1 MAESKHFVQK
11 YIFDVN
17 YDSEENAYKFQTQL
31 ADFIKEK
38 IVALTDEVLSKATEG
53 ILLSAD
59 KLTLDLGEISFDNYE
74 NEIYAKIKSQLSE
87 KIALLLSGHF
97 TGNTKESVT
106 FLSKELSDLQIFDFF
121 LQNGFLPWNIHQEYT
136 SYSVKKLL
144 IELIENNPPTIRKYI
159 EKVAS
164 DEVLRTRL
172 IRQFE
177 DEVLWKIITLW
188 IGEPVFLK
196 RFYKEIVTLYKRK
209 PIIRNTFSEFRDL
222 VWPFIL
228 NEVIIKRKVNFEA
241 IQFTENLMNFVS
253 EESKTEYY
261 NVVLAFY
268 NSIDDAI
275 NNSLK
280 HVAPEFTESI
290 KAILLKDS
298 FSDTSLKK
306 KISESKDLEKLFG
319 TKDNNYNNTSEE
331 NKKRDNSDSQP
342 GTTSGSKDAEEIFGS
357 KVSFESRNRELQQKE
372 DELILTKFLS
382 LRNEIFA
389 VEKNSLSEI
398 IIRVERIIKTLS
410 FSNPDFLKKSFAVAG
425 WTLEEPTTIKYLDL
439 FSEEI
444 RKQIILNILKKTE
457 SEFEQSVIDQE
468 KNLIQRFFEI
478 GHIPVLYSK
487 PFTKDFKVFQNILLK
502 TAESNPEWFTAIFK
516 RAVVESSDMDIKIS
530 LLMEIFTVD
539 LVKSI
544 FRLARQEAELR
555 PFINKLEGQ
564 SEKSKSPKSNDQ
576 ESGDLASRKS
586 EDSPQNS
593 FIEESKG
600 KDTTSDNREQ
610 DTNTPEEAIDTYFA
624 ARLSEINSPESS
636 VYHLNVLLKKSSP
649 KSTRKDKG
657 KTTGIDNAQD
667 KKKKSSNNITN
678 SEVKLDTL
686 IPLFFEKYSSVAV
699 SYFKSLSVKE
709 QKSVLKTLK
718 GEKLERV
725 EKLIKGHDRAL
736 EELIK
741 EIRGEN
747 KIVDNT
753 DKKAITKVEGDNGMV
768 QKELKLEYKKMESGE
783 PVYISN
789 AGLVL
794 VHPYLTRFFKML
806 NLTEGRAF
814 KDEYSAH
821 KAAHILQYL
830 VNKNT
835 SAEEHELVLNKLICG
850 IDLTTPLL
858 RDIEITPEEIETCE
872 GLLEG
877 VIQNWTI
884 LKKTSNDNFR
894 SSFLIRQ
901 GRLVLESKGW
911 KLKVE
916 EKAYDILVEKLPWS
930 IAMIKMPWMNNIIYV
945 EWK

>member
-38 IVALTDEVLSKATEG
+38 IVALTDKVLSEATEG
-53 ILLSAD
+53 FLLSAD
-59 KLTLDLGEISFDNYE
+59 KLTLDLGEISFNNYE
-74 NEIYAKIKSQLSE
+74 NEIYAKIQSQLSE

-97 TGNTKESVT
+97 TGNAQENVT

-121 LQNGFLPWNIHQEYT
+121 IQNGFLPWNIHQEYT

-144 IELIENNPPTIRKYI
+144 IELIENNPPSIKKYI
-159 EKVAS
+159 EKVTS

-177 DEVLWKIITLW
+177 DDVLWKIITLW

-209 PIIRNTFSEFRDL
+209 PIIRNTFSEFRDI

-228 NEVIIKRKVNFEA
+228 NEVIIERKVNFET

-253 EESKTEYY
+253 EETKTEYY

-280 HVAPEFTESI
+280 HIAPEFTESV

-319 TKDNNYNNTSEE
+319 KKDNKENQNNEE
-331 NKKRDNSDSQP
+331 GKKRGNKDSET
-342 GTTSGSKDAEEIFGS
+342 GTTDGSKDTEEVFGS
-357 KVSFESRNRELQQKE
+357 NESFERRNRELQQKE

-382 LRNEIFA
+382 LRSEVFA
-389 VEKNSLSEI
+389 VEKSSLTEI
-398 IIRVERIIKTLS
+398 ITRVEKIIKTFS
-410 FSNPDFLKKSFAVAG
+410 FSNPDFLKRSFAVAG
-425 WTLEEPTTIKYLDL
+425 WTLDEPTTIKYLDL

-457 SEFEQSVIDQE
+457 SEFEQSLIDQE
-468 KNLIQRFFEI
+468 KSLIQRFFEI

-487 PFTKDFKVFQNILLK
+487 PFTKDLKAFQTILLK
-502 TAESNPEWFTAIFK
+502 TAETNPEWFAAIFK
-516 RAVVESSDMDIKIS
+516 RAVVESSDIDIKIS
-530 LLMEIFTVD
+530 LLMESFAVD
-539 LVKSI
+539 VVKSI
-544 FRLARQEAELR
+544 FRLAKQEAELR
-555 PFINKLEGQ
+555 PFINRLEAQ
-564 SEKSKSPKSNDQ
+564 SGKGKPTKSKDQ
-576 ESGDLASRKS
+576 DSDDLFSKRL
-586 EDSPQNS
+586 EDPQNPPT
-593 FIEESKG
+593 EESKG
-600 KDTTSDNREQ
+600 KDNIPDNTEHDIKTS
-610 DTNTPEEAIDTYFA
+610 EEDGDTYFA
-624 ARLSEINSPESS
+624 TRLSEINSPESA
-636 VYHLNVLLKKSSP
+636 VYHLNILLKKSSP
-649 KSTRKDKG
+649 KPTRKGKG
-657 KTTGIDNAQD
+657 KTAGIDGVQG
-667 KKKKSSNNITN
+667 KKKKDGNNITN
-678 SEVKLDTL
+678 SEVKLETL

-699 SYFKSLSVKE
+699 SYFKSLSAKE

-725 EKLIKGHDRAL
+725 ENLIKGHDRAL

-747 KIVDNT
+747 KIIDNT
-753 DKKAITKVEGDNGMV
+753 DHKAITKVEGDDGVV

-814 KDEYSAH
+814 KDEYSSH

-930 IAMIKMPWMNNIIYV
+930 ISMIKMPWMNNIIYV

>member
-11 YIFDVN
+11 YVFDVN

-38 IVALTDEVLSKATEG
+38 IVALTDEVLSEATKG
-53 ILLSAD
+53 FLLSTD
-59 KLTLDLGEISFDNYE
+59 KLTLDLGEISFENYE
-74 NEIYAKIKSQLSE
+74 NEIYDKIKSQLAD
-87 KIALLLSGHF
+87 KISLLLSGHF
-97 TGNTKESVT
+97 TGSAQENVT
-106 FLSKELSDLQIFDFF
+106 FLSKELSDLQVLDFF
-121 LQNGFLPWNIHQEYT
+121 LRNGFLPWNIHQEYT

-144 IELIENNPPTIRKYI
+144 SELIENNPSTIKKYI
-159 EKVAS
+159 EKISS
-164 DEVLRTRL
+164 DEVLIRRL
-172 IRQFE
+172 IRQFD
-177 DEVLWKIITLW
+177 DEVLWKVITLW
-188 IGEPVFLK
+188 TGEPVFLK
-196 RFYKEIVTLYKRK
+196 RFYKEIVTLYKQK
-209 PIIRNTFSEFRDL
+209 PIIKNTFSEFRDL

-228 NEVIIKRKVNFEA
+228 KEVILERKVNFET
-241 IQFTENLMNFVS
+241 IQFTENLMNTVS
-253 EESKTEYY
+253 EETKTEYY

-280 HVAPEFTESI
+280 HVAPDLTASI
-290 KAILLKDS
+290 KAILLKDN
-298 FSDTSLKK
+298 FSDSELKK
-306 KISESKDLEKLFG
+306 KITESKDLDKSFSAKGKKEN
-319 TKDNNYNNTSEE
+319 KDN
-331 NKKRDNSDSQP
+331 KDSKT
-342 GTTSGSKDAEEIFGS
+342 GEEIFS
-357 KVSFESRNRELQQKE
+357 SNDSFENKNRERQQKE

-389 VEKNSLSEI
+389 VEKSSLGEI
-398 IIRVERIIKTLS
+398 ITRVEGIIKAFS
-410 FSNPDFLKKSFAVAG
+410 FSNPDFLKRSFAVAG
-425 WTLEEPTTIKYLDL
+425 WTLEEPATIKFLDL
-439 FSEEI
+439 FSEEV
-444 RKQIILNILKKTE
+444 RKQIILNIFKKTE
-457 SEFEQSVIDQE
+457 SEFERNIIDQ
-468 KNLIQRFFEI
+468 KKILIQRFFEI
-478 GHIPVLYSK
+478 GHIPVLYNK
-487 PFTKDFKVFQNILLK
+487 PFTKDLKAFQTILLK
-502 TAESNPEWFTAIFK
+502 TVENNTDWFIAIFK
-516 RAVVESSDMDIKIS
+516 RTVIESSDKDIKIS
-530 LLMEIFTVD
+530 LLMEIFSVD
-539 LVKSI
+539 VVNSI
-544 FRLARQEAELR
+544 FRWAGQEDELK
-555 PFINKLEGQ
+555 PFIIKLKRRSGKG
-564 SEKSKSPKSNDQ
+564 KSAK
-576 ESGDLASRKS
+576 ESGYSA
-586 EDSPQNS
+586 ENS
-593 FIEESKG
+593 GPERVV
-600 KDTTSDNREQ
+600 SDNNESAI
-610 DTNTPEEAIDTYFA
+610 TNQNRDVEVYFA
-624 ARLSEINSPESS
+624 ARLLEINSPESA
-636 VYHLNVLLKKSSP
+636 VYHLNVLLKKSSLQ
-649 KSTRKDKG
+649 STRIVKSKS
-657 KTTGIDNAQD
+657 KGIDSAQVKIKND
-667 KKKKSSNNITN
+667 GNNISA

-686 IPLFFEKYSSVAV
+686 IPLFFEKYMSVAV
-699 SYFKSLSVKE
+699 SFFKSLSVRE
-709 QKSVLKTLK
+709 QKAVLKALK

-725 EKLIKGHDRAL
+725 ESLIKGHDKAM

-753 DKKAITKVEGDNGMV
+753 DQKGIAKVTVGEAKEK
-768 QKELKLEYKKMESGE
+768 KELKLEYKKMESGE

-814 KDEYSAH
+814 KDEYSSH

-835 SAEEHELVLNKLICG
+835 SSEEHELVLNKLICG

-858 RDIEITPEEIETCE
+858 RDIEITPEEIDICE

-894 SSFLIRQ
+894 SSFLVRQ

>member
-17 YDSEENAYKFQTQL
+17 YDSEENAYKFQTHL

-53 ILLSAD
+53 FLLSTD

-74 NEIYAKIKSQLSE
+74 NEIYAKIKSQLSD

-97 TGNTKESVT
+97 TGDTQENVI

-144 IELIENNPPTIRKYI
+144 IELIENNPPTIKKYI
-159 EKVAS
+159 EKVTA
-164 DEVLRTRL
+164 DEVLTTRL

-177 DEVLWKIITLW
+177 DEVLWKIIALW

-228 NEVIIKRKVNFEA
+228 NEVIIERKVNFET

-253 EESKTEYY
+253 EETKTEYY

-275 NNSLK
+275 SNSLK

-298 FSDTSLKK
+298 FSTLKK
-306 KISESKDLEKLFG
+306 KISESNDLEKLFG
-319 TKDNNYNNTSEE
+319 EKGNKENKTSEE
-331 NKKRDNSDSQP
+331 SKKRDNRDPESV
-342 GTTSGSKDAEEIFGS
+342 TTKD
-357 KVSFESRNRELQQKE
+357 SFESRNRALQQKE

-389 VEKNSLSEI
+389 VTKSSLNEI
-398 IIRVERIIKTLS
+398 ISRVEKIIKTFS
-410 FSNPDFLKKSFAVAG
+410 FSSPDFLKKSFAIAG
-425 WTLEEPTTIKYLDL
+425 WTLEEPTTIKYLEL

-468 KNLIQRFFEI
+468 KNLVQRFFEI

-487 PFTKDFKVFQNILLK
+487 PFTKDLKAFQTILLK
-502 TAESNPEWFTAIFK
+502 TAENNPEWFAAIFK
-516 RAVVESSDMDIKIS
+516 RAVVESSDKDIKIS

-539 LVKSI
+539 VVKSI

-555 PFINKLEGQ
+555 PFINRLEAQ
-564 SEKSKSPKSNDQ
+564 SRKGKPPKSKDLDNGDLTFKSTESSPKNQ
-576 ESGDLASRKS
+576 
-586 EDSPQNS
+586 PV
-593 FIEESKG
+593 EESPG
-600 KDTTSDNREQ
+600 TTSDE
-610 DTNTPEEAIDTYFA
+610 DLDTYFVT
-624 ARLSEINSPESS
+624 RLSEINSPESA

-649 KSTRKDKG
+649 KPTRKG
-657 KTTGIDNAQD
+657 KTTETDSAQG
-667 KKKKSSNNITN
+667 KKKRDSNNITS
-678 SEVKLDTL
+678 SEVKLESL

-699 SYFKSLSVKE
+699 SYFKSLSVRE
-709 QKSVLKTLK
+709 QKSALKTLK

-725 EKLIKGHDRAL
+725 ESLIKGHDRAL
-736 EELIK
+736 VELIK

-747 KIVDNT
+747 KSIDNT
-753 DKKAITKVEGDNGMV
+753 DQKSVTKVGEDNGMV

-806 NLTEGRAF
+806 NLTEGKAF
-814 KDEYSAH
+814 KDEYSSH

-835 SAEEHELVLNKLICG
+835 SAEEHELVLNKLVCG

-930 IAMIKMPWMNNIIYV
+930 ISMIKMPWMNNIIYV

>member
-11 YIFDVN
+11 YVFDVN

-31 ADFIKEK
+31 ADFIKET

-53 ILLSAD
+53 FLLSAD

-74 NEIYAKIKSQLSE
+74 NEIYAKIKSQLSD

-97 TGNTKESVT
+97 TGNTQESVT

-144 IELIENNPPTIRKYI
+144 IELIENNPPTIKKYI
-159 EKVAS
+159 EKVTS

-172 IRQFE
+172 IRQFD

-196 RFYKEIVTLYKRK
+196 QFYKEIVTLYKRK

-228 NEVIIKRKVNFEA
+228 NEVIIERKTNFET

-253 EESKTEYY
+253 EETKTEYY

-280 HVAPEFTESI
+280 HVAPEITESV
-290 KAILLKDS
+290 KAILLRDN
-298 FSDTSLKK
+298 FSDTTLKK
-306 KISESKDLEKLFG
+306 KISESKELEKLFG
-319 TKDNNYNNTSEE
+319 EKGIKENKTSEE
-331 NKKRDNSDSQP
+331 SKKQNNRDPES
-342 GTTSGSKDAEEIFGS
+342 GTTND
-357 KVSFESRNRELQQKE
+357 SFDRRNKELQQKE
-372 DELILTKFLS
+372 EELILTKFLS

-389 VEKNSLSEI
+389 VEKSSLSEI
-398 IIRVERIIKTLS
+398 ITRVERIIKTFS

-425 WTLEEPTTIKYLDL
+425 WTLEEPATIKYLDL

-457 SEFEQSVIDQE
+457 SEFEQSVIEQE

-487 PFTKDFKVFQNILLK
+487 PFTKDFKVFQTILLK
-502 TAESNPEWFTAIFK
+502 TAEYNPEWFAAIFK
-516 RAVVESSDMDIKIS
+516 RAVVESSDKDIKIP
-530 LLMEIFTVD
+530 LLMEIFTVEV
-539 LVKSI
+539 VKSI
-544 FRLARQEAELR
+544 FKLARQEAELR
-555 PFINKLEGQ
+555 PFLNRLETQ
-564 SEKSKSPKSNDQ
+564 SGKGKYPKSN
-576 ESGDLASRKS
+576 EEEKLL
-586 EDSPQNS
+586 NS
-593 FIEESKG
+593 TTEESNR
-600 KDTTSDNREQ
+600 KDTTPDNIEQ
-610 DTNTPEEAIDTYFA
+610 DRKNLDEDDDSYFA
-624 ARLSEINSPESS
+624 TRLSEINSPESA
-636 VYHLNVLLKKSSP
+636 VYHLNIILKKSSP
-649 KSTRKDKG
+649 KSTRKG
-657 KTTGIDNAQD
+657 KTAGGDGVKG
-667 KKKKSSNNITN
+667 KKKKNGNITN
-678 SEVKLDTL
+678 SEVKLETL

-725 EKLIKGHDRAL
+725 ESLIKGHDRAL

-741 EIRGEN
+741 EVRGEN
-747 KIVDNT
+747 KVIVNT
-753 DKKAITKVEGDNGMV
+753 DHKAITKVEGGDGMV

-814 KDEYSAH
+814 KDEYSSH

-850 IDLTTPLL
+850 IALTTPLL

-884 LKKTSNDNFR
+884 LKKTTNDNFR